1 MTSQWW
7 PELES
12 LSQSN
17 GEATT
22 FEQGAGPDLP
32 SSKFTCLHQE
42 AGRYITAAW
51 EEAQLT
57 HLA

>member
-1 MTSQWW
+1 MASQWW

-22 FEQGAGPDLP
+22 FEQGPGQDLP

-42 AGRYITAAW
+42 TGRYVAEAW
-51 EEAQLT
+51 GEAQLT